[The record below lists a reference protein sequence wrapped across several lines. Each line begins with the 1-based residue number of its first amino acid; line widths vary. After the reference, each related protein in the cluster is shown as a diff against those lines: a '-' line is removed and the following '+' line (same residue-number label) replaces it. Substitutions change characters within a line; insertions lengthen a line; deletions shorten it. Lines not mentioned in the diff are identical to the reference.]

1 MIEPIFKYFEEID
14 STNLEAKREGEAGAP
29 EFTVIS
35 AGTQTAGRGRSG
47 HTWISPEKISVAT
60 SMLIYPKEIPM
71 EHLPRLTIVAGV
83 AVAEAVEELY
93 PLHTQIK
100 WPNDVLIDSRK
111 ICGIL
116 TEMEAENGHAKQV
129 VCGIGVN
136 VHQKKEDFAPEIR
149 DMATSLDLELA
160 KQKGVSEVT
169 GKRQTITRNS
179 DLRSN
184 SFNFENETQQT
195 SESVEDSEIQRASRK
210 AITEAIWQHF
220 LKHYEI
226 FKANGGSLE
235 GILDSYNSRLAN
247 KNKRVRVVH
256 QVHDFEGI
264 ALEMDP
270 NGRLLIK
277 KDDGTITAVDSGE
290 VHVRGL
296 YGYA

>member
-1 MIEPIFKYFEEID
+1 MIKPIFKYFEEID

-47 HTWISPEKISVAT
+47 HTWISPKKISVAT
-60 SMLIYPKEIPM
+60 SILLYPDGISM
-71 EHLPRLTIVAGV
+71 EHLPRLTIIAGV

-100 WPNDVLIDSRK
+100 WPNDVLIDSKK

-149 DMATSLDLELA
+149 DMATSLDIELEKQIDANDTAGMQKA
-160 KQKGVSEVT
+160 KSSNFDQKS
-169 GKRQTITRNS
+169 ITL
-179 DLRSN
+179 D
-184 SFNFENETQQT
+184 FEKKWQQ
-195 SESVEDSEIQRASRK
+195 ASRK

-220 LKHYEI
+220 LKHY
-226 FKANGGSLE
+226 A
-235 GILDSYNSRLAN
+235 
-247 KNKRVRVVH
+247 
-256 QVHDFEGI
+256 
-264 ALEMDP
+264 
-270 NGRLLIK
+270 
-277 KDDGTITAVDSGE
+277 
-290 VHVRGL
+290 
-296 YGYA
+296 

>member
-1 MIEPIFKYFEEID
+1 MIKPIFKYFEEID

-47 HTWISPEKISVAT
+47 HTWISPKKISVAT
-60 SMLIYPKEIPM
+60 SILLYPDGISM
-71 EHLPRLTIVAGV
+71 EHLPRLTIIAGV

-100 WPNDVLIDSRK
+100 WPNDVLIDSKK

-149 DMATSLDLELA
+149 DMATSLDIELEKQIDANDTAGMQKA
-160 KQKGVSEVT
+160 KSSNFDQ
-169 GKRQTITRNS
+169 
-179 DLRSN
+179 RSIPLD
-184 SFNFENETQQT
+184 FEKKWQQ
-195 SESVEDSEIQRASRK
+195 ASRK

-226 FKANGGSLE
+226 FRANGGSLE
-235 GILDSYNSRLAN
+235 GILESYNSRLAN

-256 QVHDFEGI
+256 QVHDFEGM

-270 NGRLLIK
+270 DGRLLIRR
-277 KDDGTITAVDSGE
+277 DDGSITAVDSGE

-296 YGYA
+296 YGYV

>member
-1 MIEPIFKYFEEID
+1 MIKPIFKYFEEID

-47 HTWISPEKISVAT
+47 HTWISPKKISVAT
-60 SMLIYPKEIPM
+60 SILLYPDGISM
-71 EHLPRLTIVAGV
+71 EHLPRLTIIAGV

-100 WPNDVLIDSRK
+100 WPNDVLIDSKK

-149 DMATSLDLELA
+149 DMATSLDIELEKQIDANDTAGMQKA
-160 KQKGVSEVT
+160 KSSNFDQKS
-169 GKRQTITRNS
+169 IPL
-179 DLRSN
+179 D
-184 SFNFENETQQT
+184 FEKKWQQ
-195 SESVEDSEIQRASRK
+195 ASRK

-226 FKANGGSLE
+226 FRANGGSLE
-235 GILDSYNSRLAN
+235 GILESYNSRLAN

-256 QVHDFEGI
+256 QVHDFEGM

-270 NGRLLIK
+270 DGMLLIRR
-277 KDDGTITAVDSGE
+277 DDGSITAVDSGE

-296 YGYA
+296 YGYV

>member
-1 MIEPIFKYFEEID
+1 MIKPIFKYFEEID
-14 STNLEAKREGEAGAP
+14 STNLEAKGEGEAGAP

-47 HTWISPEKISVAT
+47 HTWISPKKISVAT
-60 SMLIYPKEIPM
+60 SILLYPDGISM
-71 EHLPRLTIVAGV
+71 EHLPRLTIIAGV

-100 WPNDVLIDSRK
+100 WPNDVLIDSKK

-149 DMATSLDLELA
+149 DMATSLDIELEKQIDANDTAGMQKA
-160 KQKGVSEVT
+160 KSSNFDQKS
-169 GKRQTITRNS
+169 ITL
-179 DLRSN
+179 D
-184 SFNFENETQQT
+184 FEKKWQQ
-195 SESVEDSEIQRASRK
+195 ASRK

-226 FKANGGSLE
+226 FRANGGSLE
-235 GILDSYNSRLAN
+235 GILESYNSRLAN

-256 QVHDFEGI
+256 QVHDFEGM

-270 NGRLLIK
+270 DGRLLIRR
-277 KDDGTITAVDSGE
+277 DDGSITAVDSGE

-296 YGYA
+296 YGYV

>member
-1 MIEPIFKYFEEID
+1 MIKPIFKYFEEID

-47 HTWISPEKISVAT
+47 HTWISPKKISVAT
-60 SMLIYPKEIPM
+60 SILLYPDGISM
-71 EHLPRLTIVAGV
+71 EHLPRLTIIAGV

-100 WPNDVLIDSRK
+100 WPNDVLIDSKK

-149 DMATSLDLELA
+149 DMATSLDIELEKQIDANDTAGMQKA
-160 KQKGVSEVT
+160 KSSNFDQKS
-169 GKRQTITRNS
+169 IPL
-179 DLRSN
+179 D
-184 SFNFENETQQT
+184 FEKKWQQ
-195 SESVEDSEIQRASRK
+195 ASRK
-210 AITEAIWQHF
+210 AITEAIWPHF

-226 FKANGGSLE
+226 FRANGGSLE
-235 GILDSYNSRLAN
+235 GILESYNSRLAN

-256 QVHDFEGI
+256 QVHDFEGM

-270 NGRLLIK
+270 DGRLLIRR
-277 KDDGTITAVDSGE
+277 DDGSITAVDSGE

-296 YGYA
+296 YGYV

>member
-1 MIEPIFKYFEEID
+1 MIKPIFKYFEEID

-47 HTWISPEKISVAT
+47 HTWISPKKISVAT
-60 SMLIYPKEIPM
+60 SILLYPDGISM
-71 EHLPRLTIVAGV
+71 EHLPRLTIIAGV

-100 WPNDVLIDSRK
+100 WPNDVLIDSKK

-149 DMATSLDLELA
+149 DMATSLDIELEKQIDANDTAGMQKA
-160 KQKGVSEVT
+160 KSSNFDQKS
-169 GKRQTITRNS
+169 ITL
-179 DLRSN
+179 D
-184 SFNFENETQQT
+184 FEKKWQQ
-195 SESVEDSEIQRASRK
+195 VSRK

-226 FKANGGSLE
+226 FRANGGSLE
-235 GILDSYNSRLAN
+235 GILESYNSRLAN

-256 QVHDFEGI
+256 QVHDFEGM

-270 NGRLLIK
+270 DGRLLIRR
-277 KDDGTITAVDSGE
+277 DDGSITAVDSGE

-296 YGYA
+296 YGYV

>member
-1 MIEPIFKYFEEID
+1 MIKPIFKYFEEID

-47 HTWISPEKISVAT
+47 HTWISPKKISVAT
-60 SMLIYPKEIPM
+60 SILLYPDGISM
-71 EHLPRLTIVAGV
+71 EHLPRLTIIAGV

-100 WPNDVLIDSRK
+100 WPNDVLIDSKK

-149 DMATSLDLELA
+149 DMATSLDIELEKQIDANDTAGMQKA
-160 KQKGVSEVT
+160 KSSNFDQKS
-169 GKRQTITRNS
+169 ITL
-179 DLRSN
+179 D
-184 SFNFENETQQT
+184 FEKKWQQ
-195 SESVEDSEIQRASRK
+195 ASRK

-226 FKANGGSLE
+226 FRANGGSLE
-235 GILDSYNSRLAN
+235 GILESYNSRLAN

-256 QVHDFEGI
+256 QVHDFEGM

-270 NGRLLIK
+270 DGRLLIRR
-277 KDDGTITAVDSGE
+277 DDGSITAVDSGE

-296 YGYA
+296 YGYV

>member
-1 MIEPIFKYFEEID
+1 MIKPIFKYFEEID

-47 HTWISPEKISVAT
+47 HTWISPKKISVAT
-60 SMLIYPKEIPM
+60 SILLYPDGISM
-71 EHLPRLTIVAGV
+71 EHLPRLTIIAGV

-100 WPNDVLIDSRK
+100 WPNDVLIDSKK

-149 DMATSLDLELA
+149 DMATSLDIELEKQIDANDTVGMQKA
-160 KQKGVSEVT
+160 KSSNFDQKS
-169 GKRQTITRNS
+169 ITL
-179 DLRSN
+179 D
-184 SFNFENETQQT
+184 FEKKWQQ
-195 SESVEDSEIQRASRK
+195 VSRK

-226 FKANGGSLE
+226 FRANGGSLE
-235 GILDSYNSRLAN
+235 GILESYNSRLAN

-256 QVHDFEGI
+256 QVHDFEGM

-270 NGRLLIK
+270 DGRLLIRR
-277 KDDGTITAVDSGE
+277 DDGSITAVDSGE

-296 YGYA
+296 YGYV

>member
-1 MIEPIFKYFEEID
+1 MIKPIFKYFEEID

-47 HTWISPEKISVAT
+47 HTWISPKKISVAT
-60 SMLIYPKEIPM
+60 SMLIYPKGIPM

-149 DMATSLDLELA
+149 EMATSLDLELEKQTGANDATGMQKA
-160 KQKGVSEVT
+160 KSSNFDQK
-169 GKRQTITRNS
+169 
-179 DLRSN
+179 SN
-184 SFNFENETQQT
+184 PLDFEKKKQQAFETEG
-195 SESVEDSEIQRASRK
+195 ESLIHLASRK

-220 LKHYEI
+220 FKHYEI
-226 FKANGGSLE
+226 FRANGGSLE
-235 GILDSYNSRLAN
+235 GILESYNSRLAN

-270 NGRLLIK
+270 NGRLLIQ
-277 KDDGTITAVDSGE
+277 KDDGSITAVDSGE

>member
-1 MIEPIFKYFEEID
+1 MIKPIFKYFEEID

-47 HTWISPEKISVAT
+47 HTWISPKKISVAT
-60 SMLIYPKEIPM
+60 SILLYPDGISM
-71 EHLPRLTIVAGV
+71 EHLPRLTIIAGV

-100 WPNDVLIDSRK
+100 WPNDVLIDSKK

-149 DMATSLDLELA
+149 DMATSLDIELEKQIDANDTAGMQKA
-160 KQKGVSEVT
+160 KSSNFDQKS
-169 GKRQTITRNS
+169 ITL
-179 DLRSN
+179 D
-184 SFNFENETQQT
+184 FEKKWQQF
-195 SESVEDSEIQRASRK
+195 SRK

-226 FKANGGSLE
+226 FRANGGSLE
-235 GILDSYNSRLAN
+235 GILESYNSRLAN

-256 QVHDFEGI
+256 QVHDFEGM

-270 NGRLLIK
+270 DGRLLIRR
-277 KDDGTITAVDSGE
+277 DDGSITAVDSGE

-296 YGYA
+296 YGYV

>member
-1 MIEPIFKYFEEID
+1 MIKPIFKYFEEID

-47 HTWISPEKISVAT
+47 HTWISPKKISVAT
-60 SMLIYPKEIPM
+60 SILLYPDGISM
-71 EHLPRLTIVAGV
+71 EHLPRLTIIAGV

-100 WPNDVLIDSRK
+100 WPNDVLIDSKK

-149 DMATSLDLELA
+149 DMATSLDIELEKQIDANDTAGMQKA
-160 KQKGVSEVT
+160 KSSNFDQKS
-169 GKRQTITRNS
+169 IPL
-179 DLRSN
+179 D
-184 SFNFENETQQT
+184 FEKKWQQ
-195 SESVEDSEIQRASRK
+195 ASRK

-226 FKANGGSLE
+226 FMANGGSLE
-235 GILDSYNSRLAN
+235 GILESYNSRLAN

-256 QVHDFEGI
+256 QVHDFEGM

-270 NGRLLIK
+270 DGRLLIRR
-277 KDDGTITAVDSGE
+277 DDGSITAVDSGE

-296 YGYA
+296 YGYV

>member
-1 MIEPIFKYFEEID
+1 MIKPIFKYFEEID

-47 HTWISPEKISVAT
+47 HTWISPKKISVAT
-60 SMLIYPKEIPM
+60 SILLYPDGISM
-71 EHLPRLTIVAGV
+71 EHLPRLTIIAGV

-100 WPNDVLIDSRK
+100 WPNDVLIDSKK

-149 DMATSLDLELA
+149 DMATSLDIELEKQIDANDTAGMQKA
-160 KQKGVSEVT
+160 KSSNFDQ
-169 GKRQTITRNS
+169 
-179 DLRSN
+179 RSIPLD
-184 SFNFENETQQT
+184 FEKKWQQ
-195 SESVEDSEIQRASRK
+195 ASRK

-220 LKHYEI
+220 LKHYEV
-226 FKANGGSLE
+226 FRTNGGSLE

-256 QVHDFEGI
+256 QIHDFEGI

>member
-1 MIEPIFKYFEEID
+1 MIKPIFKYFGEID

-47 HTWISPEKISVAT
+47 HTWISPKKISVAT
-60 SMLIYPKEIPM
+60 SILLYPDGISM
-71 EHLPRLTIVAGV
+71 EHLPRLTIIAGV

-100 WPNDVLIDSRK
+100 WPNDVLIDSKK

-149 DMATSLDLELA
+149 DMATSLDIELEKQIDANDTAGMQKA
-160 KQKGVSEVT
+160 KSSNFDQKS
-169 GKRQTITRNS
+169 IPL
-179 DLRSN
+179 D
-184 SFNFENETQQT
+184 FEKKWQQ
-195 SESVEDSEIQRASRK
+195 ASRK

-226 FKANGGSLE
+226 FRANGGSLE
-235 GILDSYNSRLAN
+235 GILESYHSRLAN

-256 QVHDFEGI
+256 QVHDFEGM

-270 NGRLLIK
+270 DGRLLIRR
-277 KDDGTITAVDSGE
+277 DDGSITAVDSGE

-296 YGYA
+296 YGYV

>member
-47 HTWISPEKISVAT
+47 HTWISPKKISVAT
-60 SMLIYPKEIPM
+60 SMLIYPEGIPM
-71 EHLPRLTIVAGV
+71 EHLPRMTIIAGV

-100 WPNDVLIDSRK
+100 WPNDVLIDSKK

-149 DMATSLDLELA
+149 DMATSLDLELEKQTGMQKA
-160 KQKGVSEVT
+160 KSSNFDQK
-169 GKRQTITRNS
+169 
-179 DLRSN
+179 SN
-184 SFNFENETQQT
+184 PLYFEKKKQQAFETEG
-195 SESVEDSEIQRASRK
+195 ESVIHLASRK

-220 LKHYEI
+220 LKYYEI
-226 FKANGGSLE
+226 FRANGGSLE
-235 GILDSYNSRLAN
+235 GILDSYNGRLAN
-247 KNKRVRVVH
+247 KNKRVRVAH

>member
-1 MIEPIFKYFEEID
+1 MIKPIFKYFEEID

-47 HTWISPEKISVAT
+47 HIWISPKKISVAT
-60 SMLIYPKEIPM
+60 SILLYPDGISM
-71 EHLPRLTIVAGV
+71 EHLPRLTIIAGV

-100 WPNDVLIDSRK
+100 WPNDVLIDSKK

-149 DMATSLDLELA
+149 DMATSLDIELEKQIDANDTAGMQKA
-160 KQKGVSEVT
+160 KSSNFDQ
-169 GKRQTITRNS
+169 
-179 DLRSN
+179 RSIPLD
-184 SFNFENETQQT
+184 FEKKWQQ
-195 SESVEDSEIQRASRK
+195 ASRK

-226 FKANGGSLE
+226 FRANGGSLE
-235 GILDSYNSRLAN
+235 GILESYNSRLAN

-256 QVHDFEGI
+256 QVHDFEGM

-270 NGRLLIK
+270 DGRLLIRR
-277 KDDGTITAVDSGE
+277 DDGSITAVDSGE

-296 YGYA
+296 YGYV

>member
-1 MIEPIFKYFEEID
+1 MIKPIFKYFEEID

-47 HTWISPEKISVAT
+47 HTWISPKKISVAT
-60 SMLIYPKEIPM
+60 SMLLYPDGIPM
-71 EHLPRLTIVAGV
+71 EHLPRLTIIAGV

-100 WPNDVLIDSRK
+100 WPNDVLIGSKK

-149 DMATSLDLELA
+149 DMATSLDIELEKQIDANDTAGMQKA
-160 KQKGVSEVT
+160 KSSNFDQKS
-169 GKRQTITRNS
+169 IPL
-179 DLRSN
+179 D
-184 SFNFENETQQT
+184 FEKKWQQ
-195 SESVEDSEIQRASRK
+195 ASRK

-226 FKANGGSLE
+226 FRANGGSLE
-235 GILDSYNSRLAN
+235 GILESYNSRLAN

-256 QVHDFEGI
+256 QVHDFEGM

-270 NGRLLIK
+270 DGRLLIRR
-277 KDDGTITAVDSGE
+277 DDGSITAVDSGE

-296 YGYA
+296 YGYV

>member
-1 MIEPIFKYFEEID
+1 MIKPIFKYFEEID

-47 HTWISPEKISVAT
+47 HTWISPKKISVAT
-60 SMLIYPKEIPM
+60 SILLYPDGIPM
-71 EHLPRLTIVAGV
+71 EHLPRLTIIAGA

-100 WPNDVLIDSRK
+100 WPNDVLIDSKK

-149 DMATSLDLELA
+149 DMATSLDIELEKQIDANDTAGMQKA
-160 KQKGVSEVT
+160 KSSNFDQKS
-169 GKRQTITRNS
+169 ITL
-179 DLRSN
+179 D
-184 SFNFENETQQT
+184 FEKKWQQ
-195 SESVEDSEIQRASRK
+195 ASRK

-226 FKANGGSLE
+226 FRANGGSLE
-235 GILDSYNSRLAN
+235 GILESYNSRLAN

-256 QVHDFEGI
+256 QVHDFEGM

-270 NGRLLIK
+270 DGRLLIRR
-277 KDDGTITAVDSGE
+277 DDGSITAVDSGE

-296 YGYA
+296 YGYV

>member
-47 HTWISPEKISVAT
+47 HTWISPKKISVAT
-60 SMLIYPKEIPM
+60 SMLLYPDGIPM
-71 EHLPRLTIVAGV
+71 EHLPRLTIIAGV

-93 PLHTQIK
+93 PLKTQIK
-100 WPNDVLIDSRK
+100 WPNDVLIDSKK

-149 DMATSLDLELA
+149 DMATSLDLEMS
-160 KQKGVSEVT
+160 G
-169 GKRQTITRNS
+169 
-179 DLRSN
+179 
-184 SFNFENETQQT
+184 QQ
-195 SESVEDSEIQRASRK
+195 ASRK

-220 LKHYEI
+220 LKHYEV
-226 FKANGGSLE
+226 FRTNGGSLE

-247 KNKRVRVVH
+247 NNKRVRVVH
-256 QVHDFEGI
+256 QIHDFEGI

>member
-1 MIEPIFKYFEEID
+1 MIKPIFKYFEEID

-47 HTWISPEKISVAT
+47 HTWISPKKISVAT
-60 SMLIYPKEIPM
+60 SILLYPDGISM
-71 EHLPRLTIVAGV
+71 EHLPRLTIIAGV

-100 WPNDVLIDSRK
+100 WPNDVLIDSKK

-149 DMATSLDLELA
+149 DMATSLDIELEKQIDANDTAGMQKA
-160 KQKGVSEVT
+160 KSSNFDQKS
-169 GKRQTITRNS
+169 ITL
-179 DLRSN
+179 D
-184 SFNFENETQQT
+184 FEKKWQQ
-195 SESVEDSEIQRASRK
+195 ASRK

-226 FKANGGSLE
+226 FRANGGSLE
-235 GILDSYNSRLAN
+235 GILESYNSRLAN
-247 KNKRVRVVH
+247 KNKRVHVVH
-256 QVHDFEGI
+256 QVHDFEGM

-270 NGRLLIK
+270 DGRLLIRR
-277 KDDGTITAVDSGE
+277 DDGSITAVDSGE

-296 YGYA
+296 YGYV

>member
-1 MIEPIFKYFEEID
+1 MIKPIFKYFEEID

-47 HTWISPEKISVAT
+47 HTWISPKKISVAT
-60 SMLIYPKEIPM
+60 SILLYPDGISM
-71 EHLPRLTIVAGV
+71 EHLPRLTIIAGV

-93 PLHTQIK
+93 LLHTQIK
-100 WPNDVLIDSRK
+100 WPNDVLIDSKK

-149 DMATSLDLELA
+149 DMATSLDIELEKQIDANDTAGMQKA
-160 KQKGVSEVT
+160 KSSNFDQKS
-169 GKRQTITRNS
+169 IPL
-179 DLRSN
+179 D
-184 SFNFENETQQT
+184 FEKKWQQ
-195 SESVEDSEIQRASRK
+195 ASRK

-226 FKANGGSLE
+226 FRANGGSLE
-235 GILDSYNSRLAN
+235 GILESYNSRLAN

-256 QVHDFEGI
+256 QVHDFEGM

-270 NGRLLIK
+270 DGRLLIRR
-277 KDDGTITAVDSGE
+277 DDGSITAVDSGE

-296 YGYA
+296 YGYV

>member
-1 MIEPIFKYFEEID
+1 MIKPIFKYFEEID

-47 HTWISPEKISVAT
+47 HTWISPKKISVAT
-60 SMLIYPKEIPM
+60 SILLYPDGISM
-71 EHLPRLTIVAGV
+71 EHLPRLTIIAGV

-93 PLHTQIK
+93 LLHTQIK
-100 WPNDVLIDSRK
+100 WPNDVLIDSKK

-149 DMATSLDLELA
+149 DMATSLDIELEKQIDANDTAGMQKA
-160 KQKGVSEVT
+160 KSSNFDQKS
-169 GKRQTITRNS
+169 ITL
-179 DLRSN
+179 D
-184 SFNFENETQQT
+184 FEKKWQQ
-195 SESVEDSEIQRASRK
+195 VSRK

-226 FKANGGSLE
+226 FRANGGSLE
-235 GILDSYNSRLAN
+235 GILESYNSRLAN

-256 QVHDFEGI
+256 QVHDFEGM

-270 NGRLLIK
+270 DGRLLIRR
-277 KDDGTITAVDSGE
+277 DDGSITAVDSGE

-296 YGYA
+296 YGYV

>member
-1 MIEPIFKYFEEID
+1 MIKPIFKYFEEID

-29 EFTVIS
+29 EFTVIT

-47 HTWISPEKISVAT
+47 HTWISPKKISVAT
-60 SMLIYPKEIPM
+60 SILLYPDGISM
-71 EHLPRLTIVAGV
+71 EHLPRLTIIAGV

-100 WPNDVLIDSRK
+100 WPNDVLIDSKK

-149 DMATSLDLELA
+149 DMATSLDIELEKQIDANDTAGMQKA
-160 KQKGVSEVT
+160 KSSNFDQKS
-169 GKRQTITRNS
+169 IPL
-179 DLRSN
+179 D
-184 SFNFENETQQT
+184 FEKKWQQ
-195 SESVEDSEIQRASRK
+195 ASRK

-226 FKANGGSLE
+226 FRANGGSLE
-235 GILDSYNSRLAN
+235 GILESYNSRLAN

-256 QVHDFEGI
+256 QVHDFEGM

-270 NGRLLIK
+270 DGRLLIRR
-277 KDDGTITAVDSGE
+277 DDGSITAVDSGE

-296 YGYA
+296 YGYV

>member
-1 MIEPIFKYFEEID
+1 MIKPIFKYFEEID

-47 HTWISPEKISVAT
+47 HTWISPKKISVAT
-60 SMLIYPKEIPM
+60 SILLYPDGISM
-71 EHLPRLTIVAGV
+71 EHLPRLTIIAGV
-83 AVAEAVEELY
+83 AVAETVEELY

-100 WPNDVLIDSRK
+100 WPNDVLIDSKK

-149 DMATSLDLELA
+149 DMATSLDIELEKQIDANDTAGMQKA
-160 KQKGVSEVT
+160 KSSNFDQKS
-169 GKRQTITRNS
+169 ITL
-179 DLRSN
+179 D
-184 SFNFENETQQT
+184 FEKKWQQ
-195 SESVEDSEIQRASRK
+195 VSRK

-226 FKANGGSLE
+226 FRANGGSLE
-235 GILDSYNSRLAN
+235 GILESYNSRLAN

-256 QVHDFEGI
+256 QVHDFEGM

-270 NGRLLIK
+270 DGRLLIRR
-277 KDDGTITAVDSGE
+277 DDGSITAVDSGE

-296 YGYA
+296 YGYV

>member
-1 MIEPIFKYFEEID
+1 MIKPIFKYFEEIN

-47 HTWISPEKISVAT
+47 HTWISPKKISVAT
-60 SMLIYPKEIPM
+60 SILLYPDGISM
-71 EHLPRLTIVAGV
+71 EHLPRLTIIAGV

-100 WPNDVLIDSRK
+100 WPNDVLIDSKK

-149 DMATSLDLELA
+149 DMATSLDIELEKQIDANDTAGMQKA
-160 KQKGVSEVT
+160 KSSNFDQKS
-169 GKRQTITRNS
+169 IPL
-179 DLRSN
+179 D
-184 SFNFENETQQT
+184 FEKKWQQ
-195 SESVEDSEIQRASRK
+195 ASRK

-226 FKANGGSLE
+226 FRANGGSLE
-235 GILDSYNSRLAN
+235 GILESYNSRLAN

-256 QVHDFEGI
+256 QVHDFEGM

-270 NGRLLIK
+270 DGRLLIRR
-277 KDDGTITAVDSGE
+277 DDGSITAVDSGE

-296 YGYA
+296 YGYV

>member
-1 MIEPIFKYFEEID
+1 MIKPIFKYFEEID

-47 HTWISPEKISVAT
+47 HTWISPKKISVAT
-60 SMLIYPKEIPM
+60 SILLYPDGISM
-71 EHLPRLTIVAGV
+71 EHLPRLTIIAGV
-83 AVAEAVEELY
+83 AVAETVEELY
-93 PLHTQIK
+93 PLYTQIK
-100 WPNDVLIDSRK
+100 WPNDVLIDSKK

-149 DMATSLDLELA
+149 DMATSLDIELEKQIDANDTAGMQKA
-160 KQKGVSEVT
+160 KSSNFDQKS
-169 GKRQTITRNS
+169 ITL
-179 DLRSN
+179 D
-184 SFNFENETQQT
+184 FEKKWQQ
-195 SESVEDSEIQRASRK
+195 VSRK

-226 FKANGGSLE
+226 FRANGGSLE
-235 GILDSYNSRLAN
+235 GILESYNSRLAN

-256 QVHDFEGI
+256 QVHDFEGM

-270 NGRLLIK
+270 DGRLLIRR
-277 KDDGTITAVDSGE
+277 DDGSITAVDSGE

-296 YGYA
+296 YGYV

>member
-1 MIEPIFKYFEEID
+1 MIKPIFKYFEEID

-47 HTWISPEKISVAT
+47 HTWISPKKISVAT
-60 SMLIYPKEIPM
+60 SILLYPDGISM
-71 EHLPRLTIVAGV
+71 EHLPRLTIIAGV

-100 WPNDVLIDSRK
+100 WPNDVLIDSKK

-149 DMATSLDLELA
+149 DMATSLDIELEKQIDANDTAGMQKA
-160 KQKGVSEVT
+160 KSSNFDQKS
-169 GKRQTITRNS
+169 IPL
-179 DLRSN
+179 D
-184 SFNFENETQQT
+184 FEKKWQQ
-195 SESVEDSEIQRASRK
+195 ASRK

-226 FKANGGSLE
+226 FRANGGSLE
-235 GILDSYNSRLAN
+235 GILESYNSRLAN

-256 QVHDFEGI
+256 QVHDFEGM

-270 NGRLLIK
+270 DGRLLIRR
-277 KDDGTITAVDSGE
+277 DDGSITAVDSGE

-296 YGYA
+296 YGYV

>member
-1 MIEPIFKYFEEID
+1 MIKPIFKYFEEID

-47 HTWISPEKISVAT
+47 HTWISPKKISVAT
-60 SMLIYPKEIPM
+60 SILLYPDGISM
-71 EHLPRLTIVAGV
+71 EHLPRLTIIAGV
-83 AVAEAVEELY
+83 AVAEAVEEFY

-100 WPNDVLIDSRK
+100 WPNDVLIDSKK

-149 DMATSLDLELA
+149 DMATSLDIELEKQIDANDTAGMQKA
-160 KQKGVSEVT
+160 KSSNFDQKS
-169 GKRQTITRNS
+169 IPL
-179 DLRSN
+179 D
-184 SFNFENETQQT
+184 FEKKWQQ
-195 SESVEDSEIQRASRK
+195 ASRK

-226 FKANGGSLE
+226 FRANGGSLE
-235 GILDSYNSRLAN
+235 GILESYNSRLAN

-256 QVHDFEGI
+256 QVHDFEGM

-270 NGRLLIK
+270 DGRLLIRR
-277 KDDGTITAVDSGE
+277 DDGSITAVDSGE

-296 YGYA
+296 YGYV

>member
-1 MIEPIFKYFEEID
+1 MIKPIFKYFEEID

-47 HTWISPEKISVAT
+47 HTWISPKKISVAT
-60 SMLIYPKEIPM
+60 SILLYPDGISM
-71 EHLPRLTIVAGV
+71 EHLPRLTIIAGV

-100 WPNDVLIDSRK
+100 WPNDVLIDSKK

-149 DMATSLDLELA
+149 DMATSLDIELEKQIDANDTAGMQKA
-160 KQKGVSEVT
+160 KSSNFDQKS
-169 GKRQTITRNS
+169 ITL
-179 DLRSN
+179 D
-184 SFNFENETQQT
+184 FEKKWQQ
-195 SESVEDSEIQRASRK
+195 VSRK
-210 AITEAIWQHF
+210 AITEAILQHF
-220 LKHYEI
+220 LKHDES
-226 FKANGGSLE
+226 FRANGGSLE
-235 GILDSYNSRLAN
+235 GILESYNSRLAN

-256 QVHDFEGI
+256 QVHDFEGM

-270 NGRLLIK
+270 DGRLLIRR
-277 KDDGTITAVDSGE
+277 DDGSITSVDSGE

-296 YGYA
+296 YGYV

>member
-1 MIEPIFKYFEEID
+1 MIKPIFKYFEEID

-47 HTWISPEKISVAT
+47 HTWISPKKISVAT
-60 SMLIYPKEIPM
+60 SILLYPDGISM
-71 EHLPRLTIVAGV
+71 EHLPRLTIIAGV

-93 PLHTQIK
+93 PLYTQIK
-100 WPNDVLIDSRK
+100 WPNDVLIDSKK

-149 DMATSLDLELA
+149 DMATSLDIELEKQIDANDTAGMQKA
-160 KQKGVSEVT
+160 KSSNFDQKS
-169 GKRQTITRNS
+169 IPL
-179 DLRSN
+179 D
-184 SFNFENETQQT
+184 FEKKWQQ
-195 SESVEDSEIQRASRK
+195 ASRK

-226 FKANGGSLE
+226 FRANGGSLE
-235 GILDSYNSRLAN
+235 GILESYNSRLAN

-256 QVHDFEGI
+256 QVHDFEGM

-270 NGRLLIK
+270 DGRLLIRR
-277 KDDGTITAVDSGE
+277 DDGSITAVDSGE

-296 YGYA
+296 YGYV

>member
-1 MIEPIFKYFEEID
+1 MIKPIFKYFEEID

-47 HTWISPEKISVAT
+47 HTRISPKKISVAT
-60 SMLIYPKEIPM
+60 SILLYPDGISM
-71 EHLPRLTIVAGV
+71 EHLPRLTIIAGV

-100 WPNDVLIDSRK
+100 WPNDVLIDSKK

-149 DMATSLDLELA
+149 DMATSLDIELEKQIDANDTAGMQKA
-160 KQKGVSEVT
+160 KSSNFDQKS
-169 GKRQTITRNS
+169 IPL
-179 DLRSN
+179 D
-184 SFNFENETQQT
+184 FEKKWQQ
-195 SESVEDSEIQRASRK
+195 ASRK

-226 FKANGGSLE
+226 FRANGGSLE
-235 GILDSYNSRLAN
+235 GILESYNSRLAN

-256 QVHDFEGI
+256 QVHDFEGM

-270 NGRLLIK
+270 DGRLLIRR
-277 KDDGTITAVDSGE
+277 DDGSITAVDSGE

-296 YGYA
+296 YGYV

>member
-1 MIEPIFKYFEEID
+1 MIKPIFKYFEEID
-14 STNLEAKREGEAGAP
+14 STNLEAKGEGEAGAP
-29 EFTVIS
+29 EFTVLS
-35 AGTQTAGRGRSG
+35 GGTQTAGRGRSG
-47 HTWISPEKISVAT
+47 HTWISPKKISVAT
-60 SMLIYPKEIPM
+60 SILLYPDGISM
-71 EHLPRLTIVAGV
+71 EHLPRLTIIAGV

-100 WPNDVLIDSRK
+100 WPNDVLIDSKK

-149 DMATSLDLELA
+149 DMATSLDIELEKQIDANDTAGMQKA
-160 KQKGVSEVT
+160 KSSNFDQKS
-169 GKRQTITRNS
+169 ITL
-179 DLRSN
+179 D
-184 SFNFENETQQT
+184 FEKKWQQ
-195 SESVEDSEIQRASRK
+195 ASRK

-226 FKANGGSLE
+226 FRANGGSLE
-235 GILDSYNSRLAN
+235 GILESYNSRLAN

-256 QVHDFEGI
+256 QVHDFEGM

-270 NGRLLIK
+270 DGRLLIRR
-277 KDDGTITAVDSGE
+277 DDGSITAVDSGE

-296 YGYA
+296 YGYV